1 MGISYK
7 FLSKHCKKISALCFH
22 LLVLLYLSCAVK
34 AEEGTAESYHYQAVN
49 RLVIQHDSAMPIAIG
64 CLVAKQAGLIKIR
77 QILENYGNEN
87 TLGESWNATAPEWL
101 EAEKE
106 LVKILDDQIGLLVRD
121 PTWFNTA
128 LYDLFVER
136 LSAEEADEIA
146 NHFQTPTG
154 NIQREIID
162 MSMIAETLQLAYT
175 ISRTIKPNIAGS
187 EKEYD
192 ELQKVWWSARPTFTA
207 RANIYKDPAVRRFA
221 GQETGRKY
229 GRMIAMQGIGVIME
243 YMRRVV
249 AKIEKKMEQSTFMIE
264 PIVGKFRDA
273 NIDR

>member
-1 MGISYK
+1 MANSSTL
-7 FLSKHCKKISALCFH
+7 LSEHYRNINAFRFCLMILLCFN
-22 LLVLLYLSCAVK
+22 CPVK
-34 AEEGTAESYHYQAVN
+34 AEDGTAQSYHYQAVN
-49 RLVIQHDSAMPIAIG
+49 RLVVQHDPAMPIAIG

-77 QILENYGNEN
+77 QMLENYGNKN

-106 LVKILDDQIGLLVRD
+106 LTTILDHQIGILVRD

-146 NHFQTPTG
+146 NHFQTNAG

-175 ISRTIKPNIAGS
+175 ISRTIKPNIQGS
-187 EKEYD
+187 EREYD
-192 ELQKVWWSARPTFTA
+192 ELQRVWWSARPTFA
-207 RANIYKDPAVRRFA
+207 VRANIYKDPAVRRFA

-229 GRMIAMQGIGVIME
+229 GRMIAMQGIGAIME
-243 YMRRVV
+243 YMRNVV
-249 AKIEKKMEQSTFMIE
+249 AKIEKKNRAKHFC
-264 PIVGKFRDA
+264 
-273 NIDR
+273 N